1 MTAPTTVDRTIATRA
16 QTPTLQLLTRLAV
29 AFARRRAYPG
39 AHPLVRTAEAQAHEA
54 LTAAL
59 AERTTLT
66 FSIGKD
72 ELLVGDVPIEGS
84 GDVARDFSERLRH
97 RGIGALTFDRA
108 VSAETLS
115 EAIGWLAIEPS
126 GANNGSANSAPP
138 SLAGVSMARI
148 AYGRLA
154 LVDAEA
160 SASSGAA
167 SIWRALAAVSML
179 DDADDGADRPRV
191 AGRDG
196 SSPARG
202 DSVTLAPPSDETGH
216 LPEADDES
224 ISNTAPE
231 DVASAIERRIHREGY
246 ARRVAFVLLRVAEE
260 VAQVDGP
267 QRAALGERL
276 RTVLTSL
283 RRASV
288 GEIIKSVGIGADQRQ
303 FISQVID
310 ALPASAIVEWLET
323 AASATGEDLSHHLLS
338 LMGKLA
344 ARTQQGGVAGADG
357 AVRDAAVREA
367 ARDVVRGW
375 SADDVAAA
383 RGPDTIERIG
393 RVTATHSARPGQD
406 NETARP
412 VLMALELD
420 EFGEDARASAQQLID
435 HGDIAALLTWADE
448 APGRTAAEALRAMVY
463 APTTVTSVLLR
474 EPLDQAAARAL
485 LASLGPAA
493 APALLDVLRD
503 AQSRATRRLVY
514 DRLRE
519 FGGGLAP
526 LLLPRLDNAPWYVV
540 RNLLALLRDT
550 ALADGATIDT
560 ASATLF
566 GFLTHPHDQVRVES
580 LRLLAGDPATRDRA
594 LRRSLEDASPRVIS
608 VAIELL
614 SADDGTSRRSPL
626 SPDLARRLLKLLEA
640 TGDEEQQCR
649 IVRAL
654 VDAPPA
660 ATVRDQLIEL
670 TTRKTLVLRR
680 VVLADVSSVMLA
692 AVEVLARRYAGDAK
706 AAVILDLAKTHDD
719 TRLRDAANVFNTP
732 TRATA

>member
-1 MTAPTTVDRTIATRA
+1 MTAPTTVDRKTTTRA

-39 AHPLVRTAEAQAHEA
+39 AHPLVRTAESQAYEA

-72 ELLVGDVPIEGS
+72 ELLVGDVPVEGS
-84 GDVARDFSERLRH
+84 GDVARDFSDRLRD

-108 VSAETLS
+108 VTPETLT
-115 EAIGWLAIEPS
+115 EAIGWLALDPS
-126 GANNGSANSAPP
+126 GTDHRAAVSAPP
-138 SLAGVSMARI
+138 SLAGVSLARI

-160 SASSGAA
+160 SAASGAA

-179 DDADDGADRPRV
+179 DDADEVTDRARV
-191 AGRDG
+191 AGRDESGPLRDGAVPAG
-196 SSPARG
+196 SPIDTR
-202 DSVTLAPPSDETGH
+202 P
-216 LPEADDES
+216 LPEAEDEAVANS
-224 ISNTAPE
+224 APE
-231 DVASAIERRIHREGY
+231 EVARAIERRIHREGY

-260 VAQVDGP
+260 VAHVDGSP
-267 QRAALGERL
+267 RGALGERL

-288 GEIIKSVGIGADQRQ
+288 GEIIKSVGVGADQRH

-344 ARTQQGGVAGADG
+344 ARTQSGGPVAELS
-357 AVRDAAVREA
+357 VREAAVREA

-375 SADDVAAA
+375 SADAVAAA
-383 RGPDTIERIG
+383 RGASAVERVG
-393 RVTATHSARPGQD
+393 RVYAAGPARAVED
-406 NETARP
+406 HETARL
-412 VLMALELD
+412 VLMALEID

-435 HGDIAALLTWADE
+435 QGDIAALLAWADV
-448 APGRTAAEALRAMVY
+448 APGRTAADALREMVY
-463 APTTVTSVLLR
+463 SPRTVTSVLLR
-474 EPLDQAAARAL
+474 EPLDHTAARAL
-485 LASLGPAA
+485 LASLGPVA

-519 FGGGLAP
+519 FGAGLAP

-566 GFLTHPHDQVRVES
+566 GFLSHPHEQVRVES
-580 LRLLAGDPATRDRA
+580 LRLLAGDAATRDRA
-594 LRRSLEDASPRVIS
+594 LRRSLDDPSPRVIG

-614 SADDGTSRRSPL
+614 AADDGASRRSLL
-626 SPDLARRLLKLLEA
+626 SPDLVRRLLRVLE
-640 TGDEEQQCR
+640 TTTDEEQQCR

-654 VDAPPA
+654 SDASPA
-660 ATVRDQLIEL
+660 AAVRDQLVGF

-692 AVEVLARRYAGDAK
+692 AVDVLARRYANDPK
-706 AAVILDLAKTHDD
+706 VTVILDLAKAHDD
-719 TRLRDAANVFNTP
+719 ARLREAAHASTTP
-732 TRATA
+732 PRTAA

>member
-1 MTAPTTVDRTIATRA
+1 
-16 QTPTLQLLTRLAV
+16 
-29 AFARRRAYPG
+29 
-39 AHPLVRTAEAQAHEA
+39 
-54 LTAAL
+54 L
-59 AERTTLT
+59 AERATLT

-84 GDVARDFSERLRH
+84 GDVARDFSDRLRN

-115 EAIGWLAIEPS
+115 EAIGWLALEPS
-126 GANNGSANSAPP
+126 GADSGSAGSAPP

-160 SASSGAA
+160 SAATGAA

-179 DDADDGADRPRV
+179 DDADDVTDRAHV
-191 AGRDG
+191 AARDG
-196 SSPARG
+196 LSQSRNTVDPSG
-202 DSVTLAPPSDETGH
+202 APSTVTGH
-216 LPEADDES
+216 VAEADDES

-231 DVASAIERRIHREGY
+231 DVARAIERRIHREGY

-260 VAQVDGP
+260 VAQVDGS
-267 QRAALGERL
+267 QRGALGERL

-288 GEIIKSVGIGADQRQ
+288 GEIIKSVGVGADQRQ

-344 ARTQQGGVAGADG
+344 ARTQQGGVVSADG
-357 AVRDAAVREA
+357 AMRDSAVREA

-383 RGPDTIERIG
+383 RGSGTIERIG
-393 RVTATHSARPGQD
+393 RVAATHSARPAEG

-412 VLMALELD
+412 LLMALEID

-435 HGDIAALLTWADE
+435 HGEIAELLAWTE
-448 APGRTAAEALRAMVY
+448 VAPGRTAANALRAMVY
-463 APTTVTSVLLR
+463 APTTVTSVLMR
-474 EPLDQAAARAL
+474 EPLDQTAARAL
-485 LASLGPAA
+485 LASLGPDA

-519 FGGGLAP
+519 FGAGLAP

-550 ALADGATIDT
+550 ALSDGATIDT

-566 GFLTHPHDQVRVES
+566 GFLSHPHEQVRVES
-580 LRLLAGDPATRDRA
+580 LRLLASDATTRDRA

-614 SADDGTSRRSPL
+614 AADDGASRRSLL
-626 SPDLARRLLKLLEA
+626 SPDLVRRLLRVLE
-640 TGDEEQQCR
+640 TTTDEEQQCR

-654 VDAPPA
+654 ADAPPA
-660 ATVRDQLIEL
+660 GNIRDQLVGF

-680 VVLADVSSVMLA
+680 VVLADVSYVMLA
-692 AVEVLARRYAGDAK
+692 AVEVLARRYANDPK
-706 AAVILDLAKTHDD
+706 AAVILDLAKAHDD
-719 TRLRDAANVFNTP
+719 TRLRDAANASTTP
-732 TRATA
+732 TRATV

>member
-1 MTAPTTVDRTIATRA
+1 MSASTTVDRKTATRA

-39 AHPLVRTAEAQAHEA
+39 PHPLVRTAESQAYDA

-59 AERTTLT
+59 AERATLT

-72 ELLVGDVPIEGS
+72 ELLCGDVPIEGS
-84 GDVARDFSERLRH
+84 GDVARDFSDRLRN

-115 EAIGWLAIEPS
+115 EAIGWLALEPS
-126 GANNGSANSAPP
+126 GADNGSAGSTPP

-160 SASSGAA
+160 SAATGAA

-179 DDADDGADRPRV
+179 DDADDVTDRAHV

-196 SSPARG
+196 LGQSRN
-202 DSVTLAPPSDETGH
+202 SVAPSGAPSTETGH
-216 LPEADDES
+216 VPEADDET

-231 DVASAIERRIHREGY
+231 DVARAIERRIHREGY

-260 VAQVDGP
+260 VAQVDGS
-267 QRAALGERL
+267 QRGALGERL

-288 GEIIKSVGIGADQRQ
+288 REIIKSVGVGADQRQ

-323 AASATGEDLSHHLLS
+323 AASATDEDLSHHLLS

-344 ARTQQGGVAGADG
+344 ARTQQSAAGAE
-357 AVRDAAVREA
+357 AAAREAAVREA

-375 SADDVAAA
+375 SADAVAAA
-383 RGPDTIERIG
+383 QGAVTIQRVG
-393 RVTATHSARPGQD
+393 RFGATSAVRPADD
-406 NETARP
+406 NETARL
-412 VLMALELD
+412 VLMALEIN
-420 EFGEDARASAQQLID
+420 EFSEDARASAQQLID
-435 HGDIAALLTWADE
+435 QGEIADLLTWIEA
-448 APGRTAAEALRAMVY
+448 APGRTAADALQAMVY

-474 EPLDQAAARAL
+474 EPLDQPAARAL

-519 FGGGLAP
+519 FGASLAP

-550 ALADGATIDT
+550 ALADGATVDA

-566 GFLTHPHDQVRVES
+566 GFLSHAHEQVRVEC
-580 LRLLAGDPATRDRA
+580 LRLLAGDTTTRDRA
-594 LRRSLEDASPRVIS
+594 LRRSLEDASPRVIG
-608 VAIELL
+608 VALELL
-614 SADDGTSRRSPL
+614 SADDGTARRAPL
-626 SPDLARRLLKLLEA
+626 SPDLARRLLKLLE
-640 TGDEEQQCR
+640 TTTDEEQQCR
-649 IVRAL
+649 IIRAL
-654 VDAPPA
+654 GDAPPA
-660 ATVRDQLIEL
+660 APVRDQLIEL

-680 VVLADVSSVMLA
+680 VVLADVSAAMLA
-692 AVEVLARRYAGDAK
+692 AVEALARRYAGDAK
-706 AAVILDLAKTHDD
+706 AVVILDLAKTHED
-719 TRLRDAANVFNTP
+719 TRLREAANTSRTS
-732 TRATA
+732 TRTSA

>member
-1 MTAPTTVDRTIATRA
+1 MTAPATVDRKTATRA

-39 AHPLVRTAEAQAHEA
+39 PHPLVRTAESQAYDA
-54 LTAAL
+54 LTAVL
-59 AERTTLT
+59 AERATVT

-84 GDVARDFSERLRH
+84 GDVARDFSDRLRN

-115 EAIGWLAIEPS
+115 EAIGWLALEPS
-126 GANNGSANSAPP
+126 GTDGGSAGTAPP
-138 SLAGVSMARI
+138 ALAGVAMARI

-160 SASSGAA
+160 SAATGAA
-167 SIWRALAAVSML
+167 AIWRALAAVSML
-179 DDADDGADRPRV
+179 DDADDGSDRAHV
-191 AGRDG
+191 AGRD
-196 SSPARG
+196 SSGPSRNPGETSATT
-202 DSVTLAPPSDETGH
+202 SIAPDRA
-216 LPEADDES
+216 PEADDES
-224 ISNTAPE
+224 IANTAPE
-231 DVASAIERRIHREGY
+231 DVARAIERRIHREGY

-260 VAQVDGP
+260 VAQVDGS
-267 QRAALGERL
+267 QRGALGERL

-288 GEIIKSVGIGADQRQ
+288 GEIIKSVGVGADQRQ

-344 ARTQQGGVAGADG
+344 ARTQQSAVGAD
-357 AVRDAAVREA
+357 AVTRDLAIREA

-375 SADDVAAA
+375 SADAVAAA
-383 RGPDTIERIG
+383 RGAGTITRVGRFSAPAAERL
-393 RVTATHSARPGQD
+393 AEE
-406 NETARP
+406 NETARL
-412 VLMALELD
+412 VLMALEID

-435 HGDIAALLTWADE
+435 QGHIAEVLRWTGV
-448 APGRTAAEALRAMVY
+448 APGRTAADALRAMVY
-463 APTTVTSVLLR
+463 APSTVTSVLLR
-474 EPLDQAAARAL
+474 EPLDQMAARAL
-485 LASLGPAA
+485 LASLGPDA

-519 FGGGLAP
+519 FGAGIAP

-540 RNLLALLRDT
+540 RNLVALLRDT

-560 ASATLF
+560 ASATLV
-566 GFLTHPHDQVRVES
+566 GFLSHPHEQVRVES
-580 LRLLAGDPATRDRA
+580 LRLLAADVNTRDRA

-608 VAIELL
+608 VALELL
-614 SADDGTSRRSPL
+614 SADDGTSRRSSL
-626 SPDLARRLLKLLEA
+626 SPDLTRRLLRLLET
-640 TGDEEQQCR
+640 TGDEDQQCR
-649 IVRAL
+649 IIRAL
-654 VDAPPA
+654 GDAPPA
-660 ATVRDQLIEL
+660 APVRDQLIER

-680 VVLADVSSVMLA
+680 VVLADVSAVMLA
-692 AVEVLARRYAGDAK
+692 AVEVLARRYASDAK
-706 AAVILDLAKTHDD
+706 AIVILDLAKTHDD
-719 TRLRDAANVFNTP
+719 TRLREAANTSKPSNRTTV
-732 TRATA
+732 